1 VIIWLASYPRS
12 GNTLLRVVLNRC
24 FEQLSQSIYHD
35 DDFRDPLVRDMVGHE
50 PVGDDPHA
58 FIRQAR
64 VGART
69 LYVKTHELPGR
80 DKHPA
85 IYVVR
90 DGRSA
95 VASHTHYLKDI
106 LGKKA
111 ALQDVI
117 SGKYGV
123 SWSEHVQAWALSQ
136 RQNILLVRFED
147 LVKGNLGTLQS
158 ISAFIGQPLVRELDV
173 PFDRLHTQSP
183 LFFRRGSDVANIS
196 EISSDDA
203 LLFEKLHGKTLRDIG
218 YGEAR
223 SARPDR
229 EHAPQVT
236 QFQRERG
243 RCSLSE

>member
-24 FEQLSQSIYHD
+24 FEQFSQSIYAD
-35 DDFRDPLVRDMVGHE
+35 DEFRDPLVRDMVGHE

-58 FIRQAR
+58 FIQQAR
-64 VGART
+64 IGGRT

-95 VASHTHYLKDI
+95 VTSHTHYLRDI
-106 LGKKA
+106 LGKNA

-117 SGKYGV
+117 RGKYGV

-136 RQNILLVRFED
+136 RPSILLVRFED
-147 LVKGNLGTLQS
+147 LVKGNLGTLQR
-158 ISAFIGQPLVRELDV
+158 ISAFIGQPLIREFDV
-173 PFDRLHTQSP
+173 PFDRLNAQSP
-183 LFFRRGSDVANIS
+183 LFFRRGSDAANIS
-196 EISSDDA
+196 EINSDDA

-223 SARPDR
+223 NTPPDR
-229 EHAPQVT
+229 EHTPQ
-236 QFQRERG
+236 G
-243 RCSLSE
+243 KALSM